1 VDFLSFEPK
10 MENLKKNEFI
20 DFDQIISDRQQNKE
34 KLEKK

>member
-1 VDFLSFEPK
+1 VDFLSLEPK